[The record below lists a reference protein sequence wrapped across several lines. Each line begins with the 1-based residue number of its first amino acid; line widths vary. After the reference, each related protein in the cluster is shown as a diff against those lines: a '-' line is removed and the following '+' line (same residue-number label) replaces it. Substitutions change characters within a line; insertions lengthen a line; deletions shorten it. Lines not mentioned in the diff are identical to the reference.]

1 MSSYLHRIYGIYSNQ
16 NEAERVMEQLVQ
28 SGFKREQLEL
38 IDKQSIRK
46 EIAPDSD
53 EVRDEMLSDGAI
65 GTLVGAGVGALGEA
79 VIAAVNISLF
89 VASPVVATLVM
100 MGWGASIGALIGV
113 GVGAGTENTKHF
125 SDLVR
130 DAVSQ
135 GHAVLIAY
143 ANTEK
148 QTTAAQDV
156 IANSVKGLHQTA

>member
-1 MSSYLHRIYGIYSNQ
+1 MSSYLHRIYGIYSNK
-16 NEAERVMEQLVQ
+16 NEAEQVLEQLLQ
-28 SGFKREQLEL
+28 CDFKQEQLTL
-38 IDKQSIRK
+38 INKQSK
-46 EIAPDSD
+46 SQEIAPDSD
-53 EVRDEMLSDGAI
+53 EVRDEMLTDGAI
-65 GTLVGAGVGALGEA
+65 GTAVGAGIGALGEA

-135 GHAVLIAY
+135 GHTVLIAY
-143 ANTEK
+143 ANNEK
-148 QTTAAQDV
+148 QTVAAQEL
-156 IANSVKGLHQTA
+156 IANSVQDLKQTV